1 MHKPKMTAALY
12 RQLYNEGRAPLI
24 AGGDPTLTEDPPA
37 ETDTRS
43 LLEKMLDRRN
53 QISEEINP
61 LIEAREKEEADF
73 EAREAGE
80 DNKPSDEERT
90 AFIDAAE
97 KFNKDMQA
105 REREVKSLDL
115 RIERQELVE
124 RGRELATRASE
135 RDVSTD
141 LAVTS
146 RDEEVYGPHR
156 DAKSAS
162 YYLDYAARMRPDLR
176 EHLGSK
182 IEGFEERLSKHA
194 KMMDEVLPKREM
206 QRQRVAERQME
217 RAEKETRGRLGL
229 VQRGFDVSPFEYRAP
244 SREPGQGGYAVPP
257 LWLISE
263 YLEYLRP
270 GRVAAALCRQM
281 PLPPGTDSINI
292 PKLTTPTAVAI
303 QTADNA
309 PVISQDI
316 KDNYVNAAV
325 KTLAGFADIPIQLLE
340 QSPGTIIDQIITR
353 DMMAA
358 YDVALDKQVIA
369 GKGVGAPLS
378 AGEIKGIY
386 PNTNW
391 EANTVT
397 WTAAGP
403 KAQGFFQVLGAM
415 ASKTA
420 QTRFNLQ
427 DFTFLVHPRRG
438 FWAFTAVDTVGRFL
452 VGQDNNGFSNFN
464 ADAVHE
470 AEAAPF
476 EGLLGHVPF
485 GPKLYIDANMP
496 VHDASGVPG
505 AGAADI
511 AIGAIWDDLWL
522 MEGDPRMDVFD
533 QTLSGTL
540 EIRFRLYNYATL
552 LQRYGPSVTIASGTG
567 FAAPETED
575 KTPY

>member
-1 MHKPKMTAALY
+1 MRNQTKAEK
-12 RQLYNEGRAPLI
+12 RWGSPLPRI
-24 AGGDPTLTEDPPA
+24 AGGDPTLTEP
-37 ETDTRS
+37 ETDERT
-43 LLEKMLDRRN
+43 LLQKMLDRRA
-53 QISEEINP
+53 ELTDEVAP
-61 LIEAREKEEADF
+61 LIEAREKEHEEF
-73 EAREAGE
+73 EARDAAEKDDE
-80 DNKPSDEERT
+80 KPSDEERA
-90 AFIDAAE
+90 AFVEAE
-97 KFNKDMQA
+97 ERFNKDVQA
-105 REREVKSLDL
+105 KLKEIKSLDL

-124 RGRELATRASE
+124 RGRDLATRASGRE
-135 RDVSTD
+135 AGVALTRES
-141 LAVTS
+141 
-146 RDEEVYGPHR
+146 EVYGR
-156 DAKSAS
+156 DREAKSAS
-162 YYLDYAARMRPDLR
+162 YYLDLAARMRPDLR

-182 IEGFEERLSKHA
+182 IEGFQERLEKHGR
-194 KMMDEVLPKREM
+194 MMDDILPKRAQ
-206 QRQRVAERQME
+206 QRARAAERQIE
-217 RAEKETRGRLGL
+217 HAEMETRGRLGIER
-229 VQRGFDVSPFEYRAP
+229 RGFDVSPFERRAP

-257 LWLISE
+257 LWLISD

-309 PVISQDI
+309 PVVTQDI

-325 KTLAGFADIPIQLLE
+325 KTIAGFADIPIQLLE
-340 QSPGTIIDQIITR
+340 QSPGTIIDQVITR

-358 YDVALDKQVIA
+358 YDVALDKQVIS

-378 AGEIKGIY
+378 GGEIKGIY

-391 EANTVT
+391 EANAVT
-397 WTAAGP
+397 WTAATP

-452 VGQDNNGFSNFN
+452 VGQDGAGFSNFN
-464 ADAVHE
+464 ADALYD
-470 AEAAPF
+470 AEQAPF
-476 EGLLGHVPF
+476 EGLLGKVPF
-485 GPKLYIDANMP
+485 GPKIYIDANMP
-496 VHDASGVPG
+496 TNDAAGVPG

-522 MEGDPRMDVFD
+522 MEGDVRTDIFD

-540 EIRFRLYNYATL
+540 EIRFRLYNYVAL
-552 LQRYGPSVTIASGTG
+552 LQRYGPSVTIGSGTG

>member
-1 MHKPKMTAALY
+1 MRKPTKAEL
-12 RQLYNEGRAPLI
+12 RFGSPLPRL
-24 AGGDPTLTEDPPA
+24 AGGDEATVPA
-37 ETDTRS
+37 ELENDERS
-43 LLEKMLDRRN
+43 LLEKMFDRR
-53 QISEEINP
+53 EELQGEIEP
-61 LIEAREKEEADF
+61 LIEGREKERAEF
-73 EAREAGE
+73 EKR
-80 DNKPSDEERT
+80 DQ
-90 AFIDAAE
+90 AE
-97 KFNKDMQA
+97 KDEDKPTDDERAAFVEAEEQFNKQMQRKA
-105 REREVKSLDL
+105 KEIKSLDL
-115 RIERQELVE
+115 RIEQQELVQS
-124 RGRELATRASE
+124 GRDIATRASE
-135 RDVSTD
+135 REANQIVI
-141 LAVTS
+141 L
-146 RDEEVYGPHR
+146 REPEVYGRHR
-156 DAKSAS
+156 EAKSAS

-182 IEGFEERLSKHA
+182 IDGFEERLEKYGN
-194 KMMDEVLPKREM
+194 MMDELLPKRDA
-206 QRQRVAERQME
+206 QRKRVADRQIE
-217 RAEKETRGRLGL
+217 RAEKETQARLG
-229 VQRGFDVSPFEYRAP
+229 VQYRGLDVSPFEKRAP
-244 SREPGQGGYAVPP
+244 SREPGQGGFGVPP

-263 YLEYLRP
+263 YLEFLRP

-281 PLPPGTDSINI
+281 ALPPGTDSINI
-292 PKLTTPTAVAI
+292 PRLTTPTAIAI
-303 QTADNA
+303 QQADNA

-316 KDNYVNAAV
+316 KDNFVNAAV
-325 KTLAGFADIPIQLLE
+325 KTIAGFADIPIQLLE
-340 QSPGTIIDQIITR
+340 QSPGTIIDQVITN

-378 AGEIKGIY
+378 GGEIKGIY

-391 EANTVT
+391 EATQVG
-397 WTAAGP
+397 WTAAAP

-427 DFTFLVHPRRG
+427 DFTYLVHPRRG

-452 VGQDNNGFSNFN
+452 AGQDNAGFSNFN
-464 ADAVHE
+464 ADAIYGSE
-470 AEAAPF
+470 QAPF
-476 EGLLGHVPF
+476 EGYLGKVPF

-496 VHDASGVPG
+496 VNDALGVPG
-505 AGAADI
+505 AGANDI

-522 MEGDPRMDVFD
+522 MEGDVRMDVFD

-552 LQRYGPSVTIASGTG
+552 LQRYGASVTIGSGTG

>member
-1 MHKPKMTAALY
+1 MRHLTKAEE
-12 RQLYNEGRAPLI
+12 RWGSPLPPL
-24 AGGDPTLTEDPPA
+24 AGGDPALTEPSNETEP
-37 ETDTRS
+37 ETDERS
-43 LLEKMLDRRN
+43 LLQKMLDRRA
-53 QISEEINP
+53 ELAGEVDP
-61 LIEAREKEEADF
+61 LIEEREKEHAEF
-73 EAREAGE
+73 EAREAAEKDE
-80 DNKPSDEERT
+80 DKPTDEERT
-90 AFIDAAE
+90 VFIEAE
-97 KFNKDMQA
+97 EAFNKRVQA
-105 REREVKSLDL
+105 NLKEIKSLDF

-124 RGRELATRASE
+124 HGRELATRASE
-135 RDVSTD
+135 REASTS
-141 LAVTS
+141 VVITH
-146 RDEEVYGPHR
+146 EPEVYGRHR
-156 DAKSAS
+156 EAKGAS
-162 YYLDYAARMRPDLR
+162 YYLDLAAKMRPDLR
-176 EHLGSK
+176 SELGSK
-182 IEGFEERLSKHA
+182 IDGFAERLEKHG
-194 KMMDEVLPKREM
+194 KMMDELLPKREQ
-206 QRQRVAERQME
+206 QRKRVAERQIE
-217 RAEKETRGRLGL
+217 RAEMETRGRLGI
-229 VQRGFDVSPFEYRAP
+229 QRRGLDVSPFEKRAP

-257 LWLISE
+257 LWLISD
-263 YLEYLRP
+263 YLEFLRP
-270 GRVAAALCRQM
+270 GRVAAGLCRQM

-309 PVISQDI
+309 PVVSQDI

-325 KTLAGFADIPIQLLE
+325 KTIAGFADIPVQLLE
-340 QSPGTIIDQIITR
+340 QSPGTIIDQVITR

-358 YDVALDKQVIA
+358 YDVALDKQVIL

-378 AGEIKGIY
+378 GGEIKGIY

-397 WTAAGP
+397 WTAASP

-420 QTRFNLQ
+420 QTRFNLK

-452 VGQDNNGFSNFN
+452 VGQDDGGFSNFN
-464 ADAVHE
+464 ADAIYGSE
-470 AEAAPF
+470 DAPF
-476 EGLLGHVPF
+476 EGYLGKVPF

-496 VHDASGVPG
+496 TTDASGVPG

-511 AIGAIWDDLWL
+511 GIGAIWDDLWL
-522 MEGDPRMDVFD
+522 MEGDIRTDVFD

-540 EIRFRLYNYATL
+540 EIRFRLYNYVAL